1 ERLGAVDGQTL
12 VVGNGFHGR
21 LPSDLDRW
29 IAASWAR
36 HARGNSRAAQIQFQR
51 RTENATLPHQAVGM
65 PWRS

>member
-1 ERLGAVDGQTL
+1 M
-12 VVGNGFHGR
+12 
-21 LPSDLDRW
+21 DRW

-65 PWRS
+65 PWRSALQFG